1 MINLPSRLCVFL
13 VANSNANGEPG
24 AGNRNQEVERNND
37 TGTGR
42 LKLEIETRNHFIEFV
57 SFICFITL
65 TFLTASINNMT
76 PNLMNGQCSIKKFDI
91 YYVNIKRFTKT

>member
-1 MINLPSRLCVFL
+1 MGNQGL
-13 VANSNANGEPG
+13 
-24 AGNRNQEVERNND
+24 GNRNQEVERNND

-76 PNLMNGQCSIKKFDI
+76 PNLMNGQCSIRKFDTLLCQHQKVHQNMI
-91 YYVNIKRFTKT
+91 VVLL